1 MTIPNSLRTWF
12 VIHCIVDVIF
22 AIPML
27 VAPVSFLSL
36 LGWTI
41 VDPFTTRLVAA
52 ALMGIGLESYLGRNA
67 GVEAF
72 QGMLNLKIIWS
83 AFAVLGLV
91 VSVLTLGGPWMA
103 WLIVAIFVGFNILW
117 VYYRLQL
124 REG

>member
-1 MTIPNSLRTWF
+1 MTISNSLRTWF
-12 VIHCIVDVIF
+12 VIHCIVDVMF

-27 VAPVSFLSL
+27 VVPVAFLSL
-36 LGWTI
+36 FGWTTI
-41 VDPFTTRLVAA
+41 DPFMTRLVAA

-83 AFAVLGLV
+83 AFAVLGLL

-103 WLIVAIFVGFNILW
+103 WLIIAIFVGFNILW
-117 VYYRLQL
+117 IYYRLQL